1 MGTLP
6 RKRRFSVLLVAN
18 ERRRRRRK
26 RVYVTD
32 FFVSKYRAQ
41 SNQISNKQQSLN

>member
-6 RKRRFSVLLVAN
+6 RKRRFSVLLDAN
-18 ERRRRRRK
+18 QRRRRK

-41 SNQISNKQQSLN
+41 SNQISNKQQSLK

>member
-6 RKRRFSVLLVAN
+6 RKRRFSVLLDAN
-18 ERRRRRRK
+18 QRRRRRK
-26 RVYVTD
+26 SVYVTD

-41 SNQISNKQQSLN
+41 SNQISNKQQSLK